1 MISLMWSK
9 LLRFTIFKCD
19 WGQYW
24 DYRIIVSLLFKPI
37 GHVRITFYSGHKVCI
52 SDLFVDK
59 SFRRKHIGTAL
70 LNKADF
76 IINKVDSKHRIYIC
90 PVNEWVRNW
99 YIKRNYI
106 IQH

>member
-1 MISLMWSK
+1 MISLMWSR

-52 SDLFVDK
+52 SDLYVDK
-59 SFRRKHIGTAL
+59 KFRHKHIGTAL
-70 LNKADF
+70 LNKADS
-76 IINKVDSKHRIYIC
+76 IINKADSKHRIYIC
-90 PVNEWVRNW
+90 PVNEWVKDW

-106 IQH
+106 IQY